1 MSAALRIGLFGGSF
15 DPPHNAHL
23 ALARQARDELK
34 LDELKL
40 IPAGQQPQKA
50 GRRMASGADRAA
62 MLRLAIDGEPRISVE
77 EFELQRDRP
86 SYTVDTVAALQAR
99 QPDADWFL
107 VIGQDQYAQFHTWHR
122 WQDLLQRI
130 TLAVAG
136 RAGDPPR
143 PSAEL
148 AAVPHRV
155 VLLALPPMALSAS
168 DVRAR
173 VARGESIENM
183 VPPAVAGYIDRA
195 HLYRS

>member
-1 MSAALRIGLFGGSF
+1 
-15 DPPHNAHL
+15 
-23 ALARQARDELK
+23 
-34 LDELKL
+34 
-40 IPAGQQPQKA
+40 
-50 GRRMASGADRAA
+50 MASGADRAA
-62 MLRLAIDGEPRISVE
+62 MLRLAIDGEPRMSIE
-77 EFELQRDRP
+77 KFELQRDRP
-86 SYTVDTVAALQAR
+86 SYTVDTVAALQAQ

-107 VIGQDQYAQFHTWHR
+107 VIGQDQYAKFHTWHR
-122 WQDLLQRI
+122 WQDLLQRV

-143 PSAEL
+143 PSDEL

>member
-1 MSAALRIGLFGGSF
+1 MSAAPRIGLFGGSF

-23 ALARQARDELK
+23 ALARQACDELR

-40 IPAGQQPQKA
+40 VPAGQQPQKA
-50 GRRMASGADRAA
+50 DRKMASGADRVA
-62 MLRLAIDGEPRISVE
+62 MLRLAIEGQPRMQVE
-77 EFELQRDRP
+77 EFELRRDRP
-86 SYTVDTVAALQAR
+86 SYSFDTVAALQAR
-99 QPDADWFL
+99 QPGAQWFL

-122 WQDLLQRI
+122 WQELLQRV

-136 RAGDPPR
+136 RAGEPPR

-148 AAVPHRV
+148 AAVAHRV
-155 VLLALPPMALSAS
+155 VVLALPPMALSAS

-173 VARGESIENM
+173 LARGESVENM
-183 VPPAVAGYIDRA
+183 VPPAVAGYIDRN